1 MACDIEFIYLHACL
15 SDYLDKL
22 LLPPDFLDTGKAKK
36 CALPEVIAINEELD
50 SHENRNRR
58 FLLGVFISFVGLAE
72 GLCRQ
77 KGVDSIE
84 HALTKYPPRTEVN
97 TGRANSLTLGE
108 PELSLRT
115 YYNAAEKV
123 IRHDL
128 LRSDYP
134 NCAPHATQSW
144 AQYQDTFERIC
155 ALPPFGR
162 AALMGLLWDRVL
174 DIPIPEAGCGV
185 REIRPFEH
193 IVLNFQKAPG
203 EPAGVVLQGIAYAYY
218 RADSPNVTFR
228 PYKVGTGSSRVGAAG
243 DVDGWVGNQLALSIE
258 VKDKPI
264 NVDNLNEFDQFIL
277 QLRRWP
283 NCTAVALAESFDDVA
298 TDYLRSHEILCFDRD
313 TMVQN
318 ISYWDVPK
326 QKLAVRE
333 LYYYFSVIQQNTR
346 LTRRFDAFCE
356 DAGIDLG

>member
-1 MACDIEFIYLHACL
+1 MASDIEDCYTHAAL
-15 SDYLDKL
+15 KDYLEAL
-22 LLPPDFLDTGKAKK
+22 FLPSDFIDVDESKQGN
-36 CALPEVIAINEELD
+36 LPEVFAIDAELD
-50 SHENRNRR
+50 SHENRNRK
-58 FLLGVFISFVGLAE
+58 FLLGVFISFVALAE

-77 KGVDSIE
+77 KGVDSIQD
-84 HALTKYPPRTEVN
+84 ALTKYPPRTEVN
-97 TGRANSLTLGE
+97 SGRANTLTLGD

-144 AQYQDTFERIC
+144 IQYQDTFERIC
-155 ALPPFGR
+155 ALPSFGR
-162 AALMGLLWDRVL
+162 AELMCLLWSRVL
-174 DIPIPEAGCGV
+174 SIPIPEAGTGV
-185 REIRPFEH
+185 REIRPFEY

-203 EPAGVVLQGIAYAYY
+203 EPGGVVLQALAYAYY

-228 PYKVGTGSSRVGAAG
+228 PYKVGSGSSRVGAAG

-258 VKDKPI
+258 VKDKHI
-264 NVDNLNEFDQFIL
+264 GEDNLNELDQFIL

-283 NCTAVALAESFDDVA
+283 NCTAVVLAESFDAPAV
-298 TDYLRSHEILCFDRD
+298 DYFRDHGILCFDRE
-313 TMVQN
+313 TMVRN

-333 LYYYFSVIQQNTR
+333 LHYYFSVIQQNTR
-346 LTRRFDAFCE
+346 LTKRFEDFCE
-356 DAGIDLG
+356 DVGIDLS

>member
-1 MACDIEFIYLHACL
+1 MGSDIEDRYVHAAL
-15 SDYLDKL
+15 KDYLGEL
-22 LLPPDFLDTGKAKK
+22 LLPEDFLDVDGGKTGD
-36 CALPEVIAINEELD
+36 LPQVSSINDELD
-50 SHENRNRR
+50 SRENRNRR
-58 FLLGVFISFVGLAE
+58 FLLGVLISFVSLAE
-72 GLCRQ
+72 QLCRQ
-77 KGVDSIE
+77 NGVDSIN
-84 HALTKYPPRTEVN
+84 HVLTRFPPKTEVSS
-97 TGRANSLTLGE
+97 GKANSLTLGN

-144 AQYQDTFERIC
+144 SQYRNTFERIC
-155 ALPPFGR
+155 ALSSFGR
-162 AALMGLLWDRVL
+162 AELMCLLWDRVL
-174 DIPIPEAGCGV
+174 DIPIPEAGSGV

-193 IVLNFQKAPG
+193 TVLNFQKAPG
-203 EPAGVVLQGIAYAYY
+203 EPGGVVLQALAYAYY

-228 PYKVGTGSSRVGAAG
+228 PYKVGSGSSRVGAAG

-258 VKDKPI
+258 VKDKHI
-264 NVDNLNEFDQFIL
+264 GEDNLNELDQFIL

-283 NCTAVALAESFDDVA
+283 NCTAVVLAESFDNEAVEYFRD
-298 TDYLRSHEILCFDRD
+298 HGILCFDRD

-333 LYYYFSVIQQNTR
+333 LYYYFSVIQQNTK
-346 LTRRFDAFCE
+346 LTKRFEEFCKE
-356 DAGIDLG
+356 AGISLD

>member
-1 MACDIEFIYLHACL
+1 MGSDIEDRYVHAAL
-15 SDYLDKL
+15 KDYLGKL
-22 LLPPDFLDTGKAKK
+22 MLPEDFIDVDESKK
-36 CALPEVIAINEELD
+36 GDLPEVFSIDSELD

-58 FLLGVFISFVGLAE
+58 FLLGVFISFVALAE
-72 GLCRQ
+72 ELCRQ
-77 KGVDSIE
+77 NGVESIDDVF
-84 HALTKYPPRTEVN
+84 TKFPPKTEVN
-97 TGRANSLTLGE
+97 SGKANSLTLGD

-144 AQYQDTFERIC
+144 SQYRGTFERIC

-162 AALMGLLWDRVL
+162 AELM
-174 DIPIPEAGCGV
+174 V
-185 REIRPFEH
+185 REIRPFEY
-193 IVLNFQKAPG
+193 IVQNFQKAPG
-203 EPAGVVLQGIAYAYY
+203 EPGGVVLQALAYAYY

-228 PYKVGTGSSRVGAAG
+228 PYKVGSGSSRVGAAG

-258 VKDKPI
+258 VKDKHI
-264 NVDNLNEFDQFIL
+264 GEDNLNELDQFIL

-283 NCTAVALAESFDDVA
+283 NCTAVVLAESFDDEA
-298 TDYLRSHEILCFDRD
+298 IEYFRDRGILCFDRE

-346 LTRRFDAFCE
+346 LTKRFEEFCDE
-356 DAGIDLG
+356 AVVQVG